1 MNRFKSLLQD
11 CSSGRESALNFQIME
26 PAHVGCYRVLKK
38 PLKQLLMGLL
48 MALFWTASLK
58 GAEEGAVPAQGR
70 DFPAFKLIYERNIFN
85 PNRRPLSVRA
95 AESEPVKPAKIERF
109 SLIGT
114 LIYEDGSFAFFDGT
128 EAQYRT
134 VLKPSSTIAGFKLL
148 EITLNHVTLNSA
160 SNTIE
165 LPMGMQMKRHDE
177 GDWQLVA
184 GTETG
189 GTPGSGSDT
198 KEKSSEEAP
207 GSEAGADEVLK
218 RLMQKREQESK

>member
-1 MNRFKSLLQD
+1 
-11 CSSGRESALNFQIME
+11 ME

-114 LIYEDGSFAFFDGT
+114 LIYEDGSFAFSTARKPNIGRSSSRPAPLPDLSC
-128 EAQYRT
+128 
-134 VLKPSSTIAGFKLL
+134 LKSPSTMS
-148 EITLNHVTLNSA
+148 
-160 SNTIE
+160 
-165 LPMGMQMKRHDE
+165 R
-177 GDWQLVA
+177 
-184 GTETG
+184 
-189 GTPGSGSDT
+189 
-198 KEKSSEEAP
+198 
-207 GSEAGADEVLK
+207 
-218 RLMQKREQESK
+218 